1 MSVRTIETMLDWVED
16 NIEDVPTLDK
26 MANYVGYSEFYCSV
40 KFHECVGVSFKEYV
54 LKRKL
59 KELENY
65 ATDKEKAE
73 ERIKETEQKLK
84 WLEEIKAKVES
95 ILEV

>member
-1 MSVRTIETMLDWVED
+1 MKQSNRIAAAFNKEFKRLDD
-16 NIEDVPTLDK
+16 
-26 MANYVGYSEFYCSV
+26 
-40 KFHECVGVSFKEYV
+40 V